1 MLRWAAIG
9 TGFITNTMVAAIEQ
23 SPGSRLDVVAGRST
37 ERTEIFRAQ
46 HGIDRA
52 LSIEAAISD
61 PRIDAVYIG
70 TPNHAHHELAVTA
83 ARAGKA
89 VLSEKSLTRTM
100 ATARELVDG
109 VRLTNAF
116 FVEGLMYLAH
126 PLYETVVD
134 VLGDGRLGELRSVS
148 GKYAANIWHV
158 VNAAGGG
165 TLYNIGCYPTSLL
178 HLVVQTM
185 CGPAAF
191 GERSAVAV
199 GTRNS
204 DGNVSNTA
212 ISIRF
217 DNGVL
222 ASLQSTDEY
231 GMAHAFTVTGNNGT
245 LTFDTNPWLPVAGR
259 NQLTWQPFDGVA
271 EVIVVNDDHDAFF
284 HQVQMVERHVTA
296 GDTEAT
302 RPSPRLDD
310 SLEIMQLLTDWEA
323 AVPARLRRPQS

>member
-1 MLRWAAIG
+1 VPGQLSSVGAILRWAAIG
-9 TGFITNTMVAAIEQ
+9 TGFITNTMVTAIKQ

-37 ERTEIFRAQ
+37 ERTETFRAR

-52 LSIEAAISD
+52 LSIEAAICD
-61 PRIDAVYIG
+61 PRIDAVHIG
-70 TPNHAHHELAVTA
+70 TPNHAHHELALAA

-148 GKYAANIWHV
+148 GRYAANIWHI

-165 TLYNIGCYPTSLL
+165 
-178 HLVVQTM
+178 
-185 CGPAAF
+185 
-191 GERSAVAV
+191 
-199 GTRNS
+199 RNS
-204 DGNVSNTA
+204 DGNVSDTA

-222 ASLQSTDEY
+222 ASLQSTDQY

-284 HQVQMVERHVTA
+284 HQVQMVERRVTA
-296 GDTEAT
+296 GDTEAA
-302 RPSPRLDD
+302 RPSQRLDD

-323 AVPARLRRPQS
+323 AVPARLRRP

>member
-1 MLRWAAIG
+1 MLRWAALG

-23 SPGSRLDVVAGRST
+23 SPGSRLDVVAGRSP
-37 ERTEIFRAQ
+37 ERTEAFRAQ
-46 HGIDRA
+46 YGIDRA
-52 LSIEAAISD
+52 LSLEAAVSD

-70 TPNHAHHELAVTA
+70 TPNHAHHELAITA
-83 ARAGKA
+83 ARSGKA
-89 VLSEKSLTRTM
+89 VLSEKSLTRSM
-100 ATARELVDG
+100 ATAHELVDG
-109 VRLTNAF
+109 VRGTNAF

-126 PLYETVVD
+126 PLYQTVVE
-134 VLGDGRLGELRSVS
+134 VLSDGRLGKLRSVS
-148 GKYAANIWHV
+148 GRYAANIRHV

-185 CGPAAF
+185 CGPNAF
-191 GERSAVAV
+191 GERSHAAF
-199 GTRNS
+199 GTRNN
-204 DGNVSNTA
+204 DGNVSDTA

-222 ASLQSTDEY
+222 ASLQSTDDY
-231 GMAHAFTVTGNNGT
+231 GMAHAFTITGSNGS

-259 NQLTWQPFDGVA
+259 NQLTWQPFDGDA

-284 HQVQMVERHVTA
+284 HQVQMVERHLTA
-296 GDTEAT
+296 GDTEAA

-310 SLEIMQLLTDWEA
+310 SLEIMQLLADWEA
-323 AVPARLRRPQS
+323 AIPPISN